1 MSSTAPTAPRFL
13 DREAVVRAAAGLAD
27 RDGWSAMT
35 LSQVAK
41 EVDRHV
47 TSLYAHVDSLA
58 GLRRAIALLAIDE
71 LSDAVW
77 RAALGKVKGDALR
90 AIAEEYR
97 SYALAH
103 PGRTA
108 AITSEHDSADS
119 ELAARGAR
127 LAEPVRATF
136 RSFGL
141 DDRRVAVAHHAFSA
155 TVDGFVH
162 TRRGKADFDQAIAL
176 FVLGLSSGEWPA

>member
-1 MSSTAPTAPRFL
+1 VSNARVAPRFL
-13 DREAVVRAAAGLAD
+13 DRDAVVRAAADLAD
-27 RDGWSAMT
+27 RDGWRAVT

-58 GLRRAIALLAIDE
+58 ALRRAVALLAIDE

-77 RAALGKVKGDALR
+77 RAALGKVRGEALQ

-97 SYALAH
+97 GYAISF
-103 PGRTA
+103 PGRAA
-108 AITSEHDSADS
+108 AITSEHDTQDT

-127 LAEPVRATF
+127 LAEPVRATL

-141 DDRRVAVAHHAFSA
+141 DDRQAAVAHHVFSA
-155 TVDGFVH
+155 TIDGFVH
-162 TRRGKADFDQAIAL
+162 TRRGKRDFDQAVGL
-176 FVLGLSSGEWPA
+176 FLLGLSSGEWPAA